1 MKNKIN
7 LLFTVFIFF
16 GVFFVYLITLNPVFH
31 ADDSP
36 ETIACSY
43 TLGIQHP
50 PGYPLPTLIGKI
62 SSLIP
67 IGNIGFR
74 CNLQAALFA
83 VLVNII
89 LYFIIINFF
98 KIKILDNIY
107 INLIALISI
116 LTFAFS
122 YTLWSQALSAKGG
135 IYTLNAFLLALLI
148 YVIFLWEKTKEDKF
162 IYLFIY
168 IFGISLG
175 NHWESMA
182 VVTPAFFIF
191 VLMSLKEMN
200 KKITMKNILF
210 SVFFFMTGIF
220 IYYYLIIRARS
231 NAYLNWGDPVD
242 LKQLLWVITRAEYTS
257 LEKARDFIVVLKQIR
272 KIFQNII
279 FEFTIFGFIL
289 FLLGCIYF
297 FNKKRKYFIFL
308 ILLILCVLLSLAF
321 YLNLKDEMLWI
332 MDVFL
337 IPVYVSM
344 ALFFSAGIIF
354 VFEKIKNKNI
364 LFLFLIS
371 IFILPFS
378 NLFLNYKKANQS
390 NYFYAYDF
398 GLNIIKSIDKD
409 KKSIAMLEGDF
420 SVMPIMFFKYVAKK
434 VEFCPVTTIF
444 LYVHWSVKNIKNEC
458 PEINFTSKPHDLL
471 GDKIRNII
479 SLNFKE
485 REIYTSIFREVMK
498 DFAPDIY
505 NFLVCNGMAMKLSAF
520 KKETLFNGMKNLKLL
535 SYRNLLYD
543 KLFWDSSTKFCLNN
557 YSSAYL
563 ELANGLKDFNLD
575 EIALSYFKKAVILAN
590 ENTRAEC
597 LTHLGIQYAKMEK
610 YEEAVKCYKKAIE
623 IKPKLIEAYSNLAG
637 TYNTL
642 KKYDEG
648 IKYASEAIKIKPD
661 FSEAY
666 NNLAIAF
673 YYKGDKK
680 NAIINMEKAVQ
691 LNPKN
696 ELAKQNLEIMRK
708 ELK

>member
-7 LLFTVFIFF
+7 LLFTVFIFL

-67 IGNIGFR
+67 VGNIGFR
-74 CNLQAALFA
+74 CNLQATFFA
-83 VLVNII
+83 VLASII

-308 ILLILCVLLSLAF
+308 ILLILCVLLG
-321 YLNLKDEMLWI
+321 DG
-332 MDVFL
+332 
-337 IPVYVSM
+337 
-344 ALFFSAGIIF
+344 AGAVIIGRTENGEILST
-354 VFEKIKNKNI
+354 VIHSDGSKFELLYQPGGGCVNPASEETVKNKMHYLKMNGAEIFKLAVEKMPEVLEKALNNANI
-364 LFLFLIS
+364 KPEQVDFV
-371 IFILPFS
+371 IFHQ
-378 NLFLNYKKANQS
+378 ANIRIINNIAKRFNWPEEKNIVNIQKYGNTS
-390 NYFYAYDF
+390 AATIPIALSEAIEQ
-398 GLNIIKSIDKD
+398 GRIKRGNII
-409 KKSIAMLEGDF
+409 A
-420 SVMPIMFFKYVAKK
+420 
-434 VEFCPVTTIF
+434 
-444 LYVHWSVKNIKNEC
+444 
-458 PEINFTSKPHDLL
+458 
-471 GDKIRNII
+471 
-479 SLNFKE
+479 
-485 REIYTSIFREVMK
+485 
-498 DFAPDIY
+498 
-505 NFLVCNGMAMKLSAF
+505 LSAF
-520 KKETLFNGMKNLKLL
+520 G
-535 SYRNLLYD
+535 
-543 KLFWDSSTKFCLNN
+543 
-557 YSSAYL
+557 A
-563 ELANGLKDFNLD
+563 GLTW
-575 EIALSYFKKAVILAN
+575 AGAVI
-590 ENTRAEC
+590 
-597 LTHLGIQYAKMEK
+597 
-610 YEEAVKCYKKAIE
+610 
-623 IKPKLIEAYSNLAG
+623 KL
-637 TYNTL
+637 
-642 KKYDEG
+642 
-648 IKYASEAIKIKPD
+648 
-661 FSEAY
+661 
-666 NNLAIAF
+666 
-673 YYKGDKK
+673 
-680 NAIINMEKAVQ
+680 
-691 LNPKN
+691 
-696 ELAKQNLEIMRK
+696 
-708 ELK
+708 